1 MGPSDTLSHME
12 PLPAII
18 TFGLGMSAVALIGGV
33 TLILKESTLKH
44 LIVPLV
50 AFASGSLI
58 GGALFHMIPASVEKM
73 GGNFAIYLWIAAGM
87 IVFLVLEELLQW
99 HHCHRAVSEHR
110 RPVGH
115 LILIA
120 DGLHNLIGG
129 LSIGA
134 LFIADFRLGL
144 TAWFAAL
151 AHEIPQELGDF
162 GVLLHSGWKKQKA
175 LLFNLVSGLAF
186 PLGGLIAYFAS
197 HNLQVDFLIPFAAG
211 NFLYIGAADLLPE
224 FKEANDG
231 RPNVIG
237 TFAWLAGMAS
247 LFAVRELLHHH

>member
-1 MGPSDTLSHME
+1 ME

-18 TFGLGMSAVALIGGV
+18 VFGLAMSSIAFIGGL
-33 TLILKESTLKH
+33 TLILKEPTLKR

-73 GGNFAIYLWIAAGM
+73 AGAFEIYLWIAAGFV
-87 IVFLVLEELLQW
+87 VFLILEQLLQW
-99 HHCHRAVSEHR
+99 HHCHKAVSEHR

-134 LFIADFRLGL
+134 LFVADFRLGL
-144 TAWFAAL
+144 TAWFAAI

-162 GVLLHSGWKKQKA
+162 GILLHSGWKKRRA
-175 LLFNLVSGLAF
+175 LLFNLVSGLTF
-186 PLGGLIAYFAS
+186 PIGGLIAYFAS
-197 HNLQVDFLIPFAAG
+197 QNLRVDFLIPFAAG
-211 NFLYIGAADLLPE
+211 NFLYIGAADLIPE
-224 FKEANDG
+224 FKEASHG
-231 RPNVIG
+231 KPNIIG
-237 TFAWLAGMAS
+237 TFAWLVGMAA
-247 LFAVRELLHHH
+247 LFVVHEVLHR